1 MRKNLLVVF
10 VLCSA
15 FLFGFQNVAAK
26 TKLSVRIYGYR
37 GEMVYF
43 DCMQSPFIKKEF
55 HSNEGEE
62 HTYSFDTKEFVC
74 MVVNGKIN
82 LLLEPEDNLKVE
94 IRYNG
99 NKVSSIDFSGTPR
112 AVANNQFYQ
121 DIRTLK
127 KDMRY
132 KKQLLGCVVLGI
144 TPKKRIDDSRVLLN
158 KVKGMIKKSSKVSK
172 NVANYCL
179 AEVESDAYMS
189 FMEYPV
195 MYEEVRKVPLK
206 KLEIGDYW
214 KIMDGYKVR
223 EDVASLRNLSY
234 ANMLMRYCFYENEK
248 KAVAKGVAY
257 EMPRKFE
264 GMYKELSAFYSGNVR
279 DFVLYRLISNFIQG
293 GKQIE
298 RADAI
303 YKDYKEKYNKNKEYA
318 KILDTLL
325 Q

>member
-1 MRKNLLVVF
+1 MRRKILLLF
-10 VLCSA
+10 CFA
-15 FLFGFQNVAAK
+15 FFLFGYQNVEAK

-37 GEMVYF
+37 GDMVYF

-62 HTYSFDTKEFVC
+62 HTYSFDTKKLVC

-132 KKQLLGCVVLGI
+132 KTQLLSCVVLGT
-144 TPKKRIDDSRVLLN
+144 TPKKRIDDSRILLN
-158 KVKGMIKKSSKVSK
+158 KVKAMIKKSPKVSK
-172 NVANYCL
+172 QVANYLL
-179 AEVESDAYMS
+179 AEVESEVYMS
-189 FMEYPV
+189 FIEYPV
-195 MYEEVRKVPLK
+195 MYEEVRKVPIK
-206 KLEIGDYW
+206 KMEIGNYW

-223 EDVASLRNLSY
+223 EDIASLRNMSY

-248 KAVAKGVAY
+248 KAVAKGATY
-257 EMPRKFE
+257 KMPRKFE
-264 GMYKELSAFYSGNVR
+264 GMYKELAAFYSGNVR
-279 DFVLYRLISNFIQG
+279 EFVLYRLIGNFIQG
-293 GKQIE
+293 GKEIE

-303 YKDYKEKYNKNKEYA
+303 YKDYKEKYGKNPEYV
-318 KILDTLL
+318 KILETLL